1 MRDKDLTKRQDK
13 RSKDTQIRILKSLNL
28 HDFLAQNQVLLH
40 VHLDFPKFYVGM
52 MEDKLKNKGKKLS
65 ITKAYTEWVS
75 TN

>member
-40 VHLDFPKFYVGM
+40 VHLDFPKFYAWMKEG
-52 MEDKLKNKGKKLS
+52 
-65 ITKAYTEWVS
+65 
-75 TN
+75 